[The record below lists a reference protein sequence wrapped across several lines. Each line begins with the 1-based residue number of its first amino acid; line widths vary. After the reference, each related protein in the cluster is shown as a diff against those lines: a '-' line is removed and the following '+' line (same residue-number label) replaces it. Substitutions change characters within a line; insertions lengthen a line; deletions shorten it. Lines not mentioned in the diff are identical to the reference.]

1 MSFKYYTVDSGIA
14 ASQIFWSFDTVSDH
28 VQLCDYETTLPVFLR
43 ELPRDSVVV
52 DAGCGLA
59 RWVIYLRGR
68 GFKVLGTD
76 LARPAL
82 AAAAKSGAHGWLFA
96 SNTLRLPLRDCSL
109 GGVISLG
116 VIEHEEAGPEEAL
129 RELYRVLKPGGVAL
143 VSVPY
148 NNPWRR
154 CVINHLRRL
163 RDWQK
168 RRKGLKLQFA
178 EYRFSGRELRQFLER
193 AGFMVESLH
202 ADDFHLPLGKGLWVD
217 SSSFFGYRQ
226 GMFDMKPG
234 HKRWELNWRGRLLQR
249 IAFAVSP
256 WLVAGGVLAVARRP
270 ERSG

>member
-1 MSFKYYTVDSGIA
+1 MSFKYYTVNTGIE
-14 ASQIFWSFDTVSDH
+14 ASQIFWSFDTVADH
-28 VQLCDYETTLPVFLR
+28 VELCDFETTLPVFLR
-43 ELPRDSVVV
+43 ELPRDGWIL

-59 RWVIYLRGR
+59 RWVIYLRQR

-82 AAAAKSGAHGWLFA
+82 AAAAKNGARGWVFA
-96 SNTLRLPLRDCSL
+96 SDTLHLPLRDCSL
-109 GGVISLG
+109 GGIISLG
-116 VIEHEEAGPEEAL
+116 VIEHDEAGPLTAL

-168 RRKGLKLQFA
+168 RRRGLKLEFA
-178 EYRFSGRELRQFLER
+178 EYRFTGAELRKFLLE
-193 AGFMVESLH
+193 AGFRVEGLY

-217 SSSFFGYRQ
+217 SSSFFGYRA

-234 HKRWELNWRGRLLQR
+234 HKRWELNRRGRLLQR
-249 IAFAVSP
+249 IAFALSP

-270 ERSG
+270 QH

>member
-1 MSFKYYTVDSGIA
+1 MSFKYYTADAGIA
-14 ASQIFWSFDTVSDH
+14 ASQIFWSFDSVADQ
-28 VQLCDYETTLPVFLR
+28 VELCDYETTLPVFLR
-43 ELPRDSVVV
+43 ELPRDSVIV

-59 RWVIYLRGR
+59 RWVIYLRRR
-68 GFKVLGTD
+68 GFKVMGTD

-82 AAAAKSGAHGWLFA
+82 VAAAQNGARGWLFA
-96 SNTLRLPLRDCSL
+96 SDTLRLPLRDCSL

-116 VIEHEEAGPEEAL
+116 VIEHDEAGPEAAL

-168 RRKGLKLQFA
+168 RRSGLRLQFA
-178 EYRFSGRELRQFLER
+178 EYRFSARELRKFLEQ
-193 AGFMVESLH
+193 AGFQVQGLY

-217 SSSFFGYRQ
+217 SSSFFGYRA
-226 GMFDMKPG
+226 GMFEMKAG
-234 HKRWELNWRGRLLQR
+234 HKRWELNRRGRFLQR
-249 IAFAVSP
+249 VTFAFSP

-270 ERSG
+270 EA